1 MTLALVTP
9 PAVEPVTLP
18 EIKRHL
24 RVTDAHEDA
33 YLLDLALAARTHVEH
48 AAGRKLVTQ
57 VWRRYAT
64 GAREPIPLLVGPVQR
79 VAAVTAYDADGR
91 AAALEP
97 GDWTLWDECLALAP
111 GISASNGVEI
121 DVVAGYGDAPAD
133 VPPTLRRAILL
144 LVAHG
149 HEFRGAV
156 APDDQPVAIPPGF
169 DALVAPHR
177 RITL

>member
-9 PAVEPVTLP
+9 PAVEPVSLA
-18 EIKRHL
+18 EAKRHL
-24 RVTDAHEDA
+24 RVESDDEDA
-33 YLLDLALAARTHVEH
+33 YLADLIVAARAHVE
-48 AAGRKLVTQ
+48 AVAGRKLATQ
-57 VWRRYAT
+57 VWRRYAA
-64 GAREPIPLLVGPVQR
+64 GRQPVPLLVGPVQR
-79 VAAVTAYDADGR
+79 VEAVTVYDAHGH

-97 GDWTLWDECLALAP
+97 ADWTLWDECLALAP
-111 GISASNGVEI
+111 GVSAGNGVEI

-149 HEFRGAV
+149 YEFRGAV

-177 RITL
+177 RIAL